1 MNKSENPNIIGECRS
16 ESINKVKI
24 SHLISYS
31 MSSNDKS
38 DKTNIIGKFRSEFIN
53 KVKISHQI
61 SFDTPRDGN
70 ITKTSNCISS
80 GNSAEL
86 ARVMVRAYSDF
97 KYIDVDNHSVRLGS
111 GTKIEKFQNLL
122 MSCILFNLLY
132 LSICGTDE
140 F

>member
-1 MNKSENPNIIGECRS
+1 M
-16 ESINKVKI
+16 
-24 SHLISYS
+24 
-31 MSSNDKS
+31 
-38 DKTNIIGKFRSEFIN
+38 
-53 KVKISHQI
+53 
-61 SFDTPRDGN
+61 
-70 ITKTSNCISS
+70 
-80 GNSAEL
+80 
-86 ARVMVRAYSDF
+86 MVRAYSDF